1 MSSFFWVI
9 TYQILQKTL
18 SFFID
23 RKLKELFRV
32 PIECFVTRIP
42 CESIIDDVE
51 VFWGHARVRVELAE
65 QIRVLEQQFQ
75 KFISR
80 SVS

>member
-9 TYQILQKTL
+9 TYQILPKTL
-18 SFFID
+18 SFYID
-23 RKLKELFRV
+23 RELEALFRV

-51 VFWGHARVRVELAE
+51 VLRGHARVRVELAE
-65 QIRVLEQQFQ
+65 
-75 KFISR
+75 
-80 SVS
+80 